1 MTDRLAV
8 RLTWCFL
15 FLAIAALPLGA
26 ATFTA
31 SQSGNWSSAST
42 WGGAGVPGSGD
53 TATITSFTVTLD
65 VNATVATLTLNSGTI
80 TGTQS
85 LTVTSA
91 FNWNGGTLSGA
102 STTTIPSGST
112 LTVGGG
118 GFLDTRTL
126 SIAGTANF
134 TGGNYFYMQNNASVT
149 NTGVIDFQ
157 GDGGGIFLNGGLG
170 SISISSSGT
179 IKKSGGT
186 GTSTVQ
192 LPLIAQSGGQ
202 VLAQSGTLQI

>member
-26 ATFTA
+26 ATFTP

-91 FNWNGGTLSGA
+91 LNWNGGTLSGA
-102 STTTIPSGST
+102 GTTTIPSG
-112 LTVGGG
+112 
-118 GFLDTRTL
+118 
-126 SIAGTANF
+126 
-134 TGGNYFYMQNNASVT
+134 
-149 NTGVIDFQ
+149 
-157 GDGGGIFLNGGLG
+157 
-170 SISISSSGT
+170 
-179 IKKSGGT
+179 
-186 GTSTVQ
+186 
-192 LPLIAQSGGQ
+192 
-202 VLAQSGTLQI
+202 